1 MPLVSRIENAN
12 TLGRANLNAKGVTT
26 DGTETTYEIM
36 SKIADVSGGGSSG
49 VELNIAYG
57 DTAPADTS
65 KLWVKADKPQSITF
79 NSDIDGVESDESL
92 PTLLGTKLHSIASA
106 RVGKYI
112 YLFGGRGSSSSGS
125 NGIYKFN
132 TETETIEKLTATLTS
147 SRYGATAVAYGTT
160 IYIFS
165 GENSSRLNEIL
176 AFDTVTETC
185 TRLNN
190 TLNYPCISSCG
201 ILVGETIYLFGGRNS
216 ASSGTVY
223 IQLFDIPSQTAT
235 TLSTR
240 LPESRISLT
249 GEIVGT
255 KVYLFGGEYTTGTCK
270 DTIYVF
276 DIETNQIST
285 ISTTLPM
292 AMSRMSS
299 SVVGTKI
306 YLFGGYNKIDSVHT
320 PYDTIYVFDTE
331 TEEITQLPTTMPS
344 PCCNMASEQIGNNV
358 YFFGGSNGDYS
369 TAYNTISKFS
379 LTHELAENNIE
390 IITAYK
396 NFFNAINTNTM
407 KLEIGVDSVLIG
419 DTENQAENCEAYLH
433 NGTDWQ
439 QI

>member
-1 MPLVSRIENAN
+1 MSLVSRIENAN
-12 TLGRANLNAKGVTT
+12 ALGRENLNAKGVTT

-57 DTAPADTS
+57 DNAPDDTS
-65 KLWVKADKPQSITF
+65 KLWIKANEPQNITF
-79 NSDIDGVESDESL
+79 KSDIDGVENAESL
-92 PTLLGTKLHSIASA
+92 PTLLGTNLHSIASA

-112 YLFGGRGSSSSGS
+112 YLFGGRLSSGT

-132 TETETIEKLTATLTS
+132 TETETIEKLTATLPII
-147 SRYGATAVAYGTT
+147 RYGATAVAYGTT

-165 GENSSRLNEIL
+165 GENSNRLKDII

-185 TRLNN
+185 TTLTN
-190 TLNYPCISSCG
+190 TLTYVCVSSCG
-201 ILVGETIYLFGGRNS
+201 ILVGETIYLFGGRDT
-216 ASSGTVY
+216 ASNGQSY

-240 LPESRISLT
+240 LPESRISLA
-249 GEIVGT
+249 GELVGT

-276 DIETNQIST
+276 DTETNQIST
-285 ISTTLPM
+285 ISTTLPV

-299 SVVGTKI
+299 CVVGTKI
-306 YLFGGYNKIDSVHT
+306 YLFGGYNKANSTDT

-331 TEEITQLPTTMPS
+331 TEEITQLPTTIPS
-344 PCCNMASEQIGNNV
+344 PCCQMASEQIGNNV
-358 YFFGGSNGDYS
+358 YFFGGSNGHYQ
-369 TAYNTISKFS
+369 TGYNTISKFS

-390 IITAYK
+390 VITAYK
-396 NFFNAINTNTM
+396 NFFNAINSNSM

-419 DTENQAENCEAYLH
+419 NAENQATNCDAFLH
-433 NGTDWQ
+433 NGTEWQ